1 MLKIKKRIQPPVTYI
16 AVAIA
21 NVAEHR
27 GITLTITSGSEGK
40 HSQWSGHYQLRC
52 LDVRSKNLS
61 DKNGI
66 VADIYTTMELYF
78 PSDRI
83 YVAIHDVGKRNEHI
97 HCQFK

>member
-1 MLKIKKRIQPPVTYI
+1 MLKIKKRIQPPIIYI

-21 NVAEHR
+21 NVAERR
-27 GITLTITSGSEGK
+27 GITLTITSGLEGK
-40 HSQWSGHYQLRC
+40 HSTWSGHYQLRC

-66 VADIYTTMELYF
+66 VADIHSVMELYF

-83 YVAIHDVGKRNEHI
+83 YVAIHDKGKRNEHI
-97 HCQFK
+97 HAQFK